1 MKQVRRTKKKT
12 IFVMQMRNWLY
23 MKVVLRLY
31 TILQSDPL
39 PAKKII
45 ISINSN
51 IGGNCRAA

>member
-1 MKQVRRTKKKT
+1 
-12 IFVMQMRNWLY
+12 